1 MKTNARRTLAVFIVL
16 CLLSG
21 LIPAAAIP
29 AAAAP
34 AAVEYDRRTPEAAI
48 LNANT
53 GYDAGFYEK
62 LKLNYGKD
70 GCDYAAYYN
79 GIGLFRSS
87 KYPSPDYRT
96 RVNDDDTGEDGGY
109 LYFKG
114 SSSAWASSTLHS
126 VAVARQNLAAN
137 LSATLYNRVHAHKCG
152 LFKSQD
158 VLAFEKVH
166 LFLGN
171 TWASSIY
178 GSTAGMSAK

>member
-158 VLAFEKVH
+158 VLAF
-166 LFLGN
+166 
-171 TWASSIY
+171 
-178 GSTAGMSAK
+178 